1 MKKLQLIIPTI
12 ILLFTFQSV
21 AMAQSTDIT
30 ETFKKH
36 FNETVQQVHVTEDA
50 DEKRSILNN
59 SYNKMLTAL
68 KRIESKANLNGEEVI
83 QLQSFKNEIKEM
95 QDELNGHNGFTEI
108 QDEMLIDFS
117 EYSQQYF
124 EQANRTITIS
134 VTTALL
140 IIIIL
145 LLLS

>member
-1 MKKLQLIIPTI
+1 MKKIQLFITTI
-12 ILLFTFQSV
+12 ILLFAIQSV
-21 AMAQSTDIT
+21 AIAQTSDIT

-36 FNETVQQVHVTEDA
+36 FNETVQKVHDSEDV
-50 DEKRSILNN
+50 DEKRTILNN

-68 KRIESKANLNGEEVI
+68 ERIESKANLNEDEAD
-83 QLQSFKNEIKEM
+83 QLLSFKNEIEEM
-95 QDELNGHNGFTEI
+95 QNELNGQDGFTEI
-108 QDEMLIDFS
+108 QDEDLVDFS

-140 IIIIL
+140 IIVIL

>member
-1 MKKLQLIIPTI
+1 MKKIQLFITTI
-12 ILLFTFQSV
+12 ILLFAIQTV
-21 AMAQSTDIT
+21 AIAQSSNIT

-36 FNETVQQVHVTEDA
+36 FNETVQQVHDTENA

-68 KRIESKANLNGEEVI
+68 ERIESKAILSEDELG
-83 QLQSFKNEIKEM
+83 QLRSFKNEIEGM
-95 QDELNGHNGFTEI
+95 QNELNGLDGFTEI
-108 QDEMLIDFS
+108 QDEELIDFS

-124 EQANRTITIS
+124 EQANRTVTIG